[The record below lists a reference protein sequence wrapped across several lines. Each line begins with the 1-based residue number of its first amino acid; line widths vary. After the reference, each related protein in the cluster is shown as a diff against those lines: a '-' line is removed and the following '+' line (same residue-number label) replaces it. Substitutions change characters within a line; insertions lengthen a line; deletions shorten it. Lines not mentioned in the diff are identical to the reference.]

1 MRGLIAICILV
12 ALLILAAL
20 GVLIALREAD
30 QVFILS
36 SATNLTSWRPDRS
49 SLVIEYDS
57 AQEDWP
63 SEIALRADRAG
74 WTRRQYSN
82 PGASDPRWSYIPWFT
97 RRHQLGPL
105 KLIEHVQFMIDEQEP
120 NHVHL
125 QITRRLELEW

>member
-1 MRGLIAICILV
+1 MRALIAICILV

-20 GVLIALREAD
+20 GVLVALRQAD
-30 QVFILS
+30 QVFILP
-36 SATNLTSWRPDRS
+36 SASNIASWRPDQN
-49 SLVIEYDS
+49 SLVIAYDS
-57 AQEDWP
+57 AQDDWP
-63 SEIALRADRAG
+63 SEIALRANRAG

-105 KLIEHVQFMIDEQEP
+105 KLNEHVQFMIDEEEP

-125 QITRRLELEW
+125 QITRRLVLEW